1 MKTQFIQFRR
11 DAAHLLLLQQDA
23 VLGAQADGSIICA
36 IDDCPEAL
44 PSDPSERLLQR
55 LQGLFP
61 TPGTARISFT
71 DLPERDSGC
80 CGGRCGG

>member
-11 DAAHLLLLQQDA
+11 DAAHLLLLQHDA
-23 VLGAQADGSIICA
+23 MLGAQADGSVICA
-36 IDDCPEAL
+36 IEDCPEAL
-44 PSDPSERLLQR
+44 PSERLLQR

-61 TPGTARISFT
+61 TPGTTRISFT
-71 DLPERDSGC
+71 DLPERDGGC